1 MFLSKLQGQLAAA
14 ISALAVPLNTIY
26 EELKKSDMPP
36 STHEKV
42 GHGFHFVSS
51 PFIIQTGCR
60 IFKTRFT
67 VFSLSP
73 RFVETSIQK
82 GGGGETQAT
91 ETAIPTLEEDHK
103 AVAEPSVSQVTAG
116 RICHYIDQWSLLTCD
131 KAILQ

>member
-36 STHEKV
+36 STHEKWPRLPLRL
-42 GHGFHFVSS
+42 VSLHHPNRLPDLQDEVHS
-51 PFIIQTGCR
+51 
-60 IFKTRFT
+60 
-67 VFSLSP
+67 FSLSP